1 MGDNFQHHQGQYL
14 YGSVYK
20 TTIIKQFSQIT
31 AFTARMPQK
40 FCEADQIIPL
50 KQNIPED
57 FQVIPDRV
65 GYGIRL
71 V

>member
-1 MGDNFQHHQGQYL
+1 
-14 YGSVYK
+14 
-20 TTIIKQFSQIT
+20 
-31 AFTARMPQK
+31 MPQK